1 MSSSKV
7 RDVPADQF
15 IKAYAAHLKAN
26 DKLQVPTWVDLVKT
40 APHKELAPYDP
51 DWYYVRAAAIA
62 RRVYLRQGLG
72 VGALRKQFGSRDS
85 KRGCLPEKH
94 ALAAGGVIRHIL
106 IQFEQNNLMETCTTM
121 KGGRKMSPSG
131 QRDLDLI
138 AGRIASAMAVGD
150 EE

>member
-1 MSSSKV
+1 MGFLPIPTLSAAFEKFSTMSYAKV
-7 RDVPADQF
+7 RDVPADKF

-72 VGALRKQFGSRDS
+72 VGALRKQFGDRNTSR
-85 KRGCLPEKH
+85 GTLPEK
-94 ALAAGGVIRHIL
+94 
-106 IQFEQNNLMETCTTM
+106 TTTM
-121 KGGRKMSPSG
+121 KGGRKLTPSG

-138 AGRIASAMAVGD
+138 AGRIATAM
-150 EE
+150 

>member
-1 MSSSKV
+1 MASSAKV
-7 RDVPADQF
+7 RDVPAEKF

-62 RRVYLRQGLG
+62 RRIYLRQGLG
-72 VGALRKQFGSRDS
+72 CGALRRSFGCRYSSR
-85 KRGCLPEKH
+85 GTLPEKH
-94 ALAAGGVIRHIL
+94 ADASGGVIRHIL
-106 IQFEQNNLMETCTTM
+106 KQFEANNLMEKTTGP
-121 KGGRKMSPSG
+121 KGGRKMTPSG

-138 AGRIASAMAVGD
+138 AARVASAMAEA